1 MSNSIF
7 DILGIIGTL
16 LLGLKILLHIYIK
29 SLYTQNYS
37 SGAGGNFLKAEL
49 FFPVFDDVE
58 KKYILLKKLTNIIY
72 LVSLLLIV
80 VFVLSKVIS
89 KD

>member
-1 MSNSIF
+1 
-7 DILGIIGTL
+7 
-16 LLGLKILLHIYIK
+16 LHIYIK
-29 SLYTQNYS
+29 SLYTKNYS
-37 SGAGGNFLKAEL
+37 SGAGGNFLNAEL

-58 KKYILLKKLTNIIY
+58 KKYAFLKKLTNSIY

-80 VFVLSKVIS
+80 VFVLTKVIS